1 MLVRAIPR
9 IIHGSCQL
17 GADGMVV
24 AQAIMANA
32 GFYFFLAWMLLAFTR
47 GRDGVLFV
55 GDRLLGKEGIF
66 TTDFDSFC
74 KNLVKAAKQYCSIH
88 GKSALSHVEGYH
100 TGLSGLT
107 FLLTLRLKKNRNK
120 LVRAASAGSALFD
133 RILRRKGR
141 KDYARMSMEDFLYV
155 ARLIAPLVLRTQ
167 TRRCKTYQRTYFSK
181 DVCLGRY
188 HQMEKMRCLEN
199 VVTSVLGANVMRHDD
214 ALHQWYVRRQS
225 KKNINDDEAVINGGA
240 VSTTKSMKQ
249 YVSALEAAF
258 PQNTVNWAT
267 AFVNLCELRQ
277 AINKFGKNRIL
288 QIVEKIE
295 KPSLDSRKLRNALK
309 LKRAQLNQKP
319 YDETKGKCFAV
330 RLCNVAVKMQPD
342 RSRRTRR
349 SAEVFS
355 HKFLVRF
362 AKAGLSPKCTL
373 EGIPEWCALKN
384 VLVLV
389 RSRCRELF
397 DQLSHADLVEQM
409 RARGLRTRT
418 RAGRKFK
425 RAELKYRLQSS
436 SVTPSVELWRR
447 RKRKAKNWYDL
458 AQEMKNCGGNPRP
471 TVNGKRVR
479 LSRSQL
485 TRWIASH
492 RKVCHNSRE
501 AGRKLKKAEFECKS
515 QSLSLMPSVEVRRR
529 RKRKAENWYDLAQEM
544 KNRGGN
550 ARPTVGSKRVRISQS
565 ELTQWMACHKKGCHT
580 SREMGSFGV
589 LSVT

>member
-1 MLVRAIPR
+1 
-9 IIHGSCQL
+9 
-17 GADGMVV
+17 
-24 AQAIMANA
+24 
-32 GFYFFLAWMLLAFTR
+32 
-47 GRDGVLFV
+47 
-55 GDRLLGKEGIF
+55 
-66 TTDFDSFC
+66 
-74 KNLVKAAKQYCSIH
+74 
-88 GKSALSHVEGYH
+88 
-100 TGLSGLT
+100 
-107 FLLTLRLKKNRNK
+107 
-120 LVRAASAGSALFD
+120 
-133 RILRRKGR
+133 
-141 KDYARMSMEDFLYV
+141 MSMEDFLCI

-167 TRRCKTYQRTYFSK
+167 TRRRKTYQRTYFSK

-267 AFVNLCELRQ
+267 AFVNLCEMRQ

-295 KPSLDSRKLRNALK
+295 KASPGSRKLRNALK
-309 LKRAQLNQKP
+309 LKRAQLDQNP

-330 RLCNVAVKMQPD
+330 RLCNVVVKMQPD

-355 HKFLVRF
+355 HKFLMRF

-397 DQLSHADLVEQM
+397 DQLSRADLVERL

-425 RAELKYRLQSS
+425 KAELKNKLQSS
-436 SVTPSVELWRR
+436 SFTPSVELWRRRKRKAKNWYDLAQEMKNRGGDPRPTVNGKRVRLSRSQLTRWMARHKEVCHNSREAGRKLKKAELRCKLQSSSIMPSVEVRRR

-479 LSRSQL
+479 LSRLQL
-485 TRWIASH
+485 TRWMDRH
-492 RKVCHNSRE
+492 KEVCHNARE
-501 AGRKLKKAEFECKS
+501 AGRRLKKAELESKS
-515 QSLSLMPSVEVRRR
+515 QSSSIMPDIKLERR
-529 RKRKAENWYDLAQEM
+529 RKRKAKNWYNLAQEV

-550 ARPTVGSKRVRISQS
+550 ARPTVNSKRVRISRS
-565 ELTQWMACHKKGCHT
+565 ELTP
-580 SREMGSFGV
+580 
-589 LSVT
+589 